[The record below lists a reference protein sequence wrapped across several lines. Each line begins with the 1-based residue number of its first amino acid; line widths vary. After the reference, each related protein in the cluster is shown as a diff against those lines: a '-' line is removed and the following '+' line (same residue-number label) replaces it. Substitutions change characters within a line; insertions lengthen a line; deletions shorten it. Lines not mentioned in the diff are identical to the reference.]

1 MLSRSGP
8 LPSSTGWLFEVK
20 WDGFRAIVSTE
31 DGLRVRSRRGWN
43 MTDAVP
49 ELADLPAG
57 LVLDGE
63 LVAWRDGDRYFP
75 DVCARVLNR
84 DASIPI
90 TFVAFD
96 VLRMDG
102 ENMMDASFE
111 ERRAALVRLPLRPP
125 TSVVA
130 ETFADGAAL
139 FTAVCEMGLESVV
152 AKRLTS
158 RYGPSTRG
166 WIKTKNPNY
175 WRRDLEREAMARSR
189 ERARTS

>member
-1 MLSRSGP
+1 L
-8 LPSSTGWLFEVK
+8 K
-20 WDGFRAIVSTE
+20 WDGFRALASTE

-43 MTDAVP
+43 MTALLP
-49 ELADLPAG
+49 ELRGLPAG

-63 LVAWRDGDRYFP
+63 VVAWRDGDPYFP

-96 VLRMDG
+96 VLRIDG
-102 ENMMDASFE
+102 KNMMDASLE

-125 TSVVA
+125 VSVVA

-139 FTAVCEMGLESVV
+139 FDGVCKLGLEGVV
-152 AKRLTS
+152 AKRLSS
-158 RYGPSTRG
+158 RYRTNQRG
-166 WIKTKNPNY
+166 WLKTKNPNY
-175 WRRDLEREAMARSR
+175 WRRDSEREAMQRSR
-189 ERARTS
+189 ERRQRTRV